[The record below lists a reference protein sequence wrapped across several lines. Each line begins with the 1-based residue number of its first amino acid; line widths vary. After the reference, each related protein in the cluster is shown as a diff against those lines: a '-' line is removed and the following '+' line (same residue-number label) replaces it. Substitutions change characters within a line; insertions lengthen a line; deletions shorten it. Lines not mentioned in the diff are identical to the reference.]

1 MDARTAN
8 LLGALSVAVA
18 GRLDT
23 SSEAAALTALHVY
36 LGGRPIEA
44 LRRVLGLSHPA
55 TVRLVDRLVAR
66 GWVDRTPGV
75 DRRSVALRLTD
86 AGARR
91 AVALLRARGEAM
103 GEVLEALAPEDADR
117 LAPLLERLLA
127 GLVDDRAGARRIC
140 RFCDADACGHHVGRC
155 PVTETARVKAPQDY
169 A

>member
-1 MDARTAN
+1 MDARVSN

-55 TVRLVDRLVAR
+55 TVRLVDRLVAQGLVER
-66 GWVDRTPGV
+66 AAGE

-91 AVALLRARGEAM
+91 AVGVLRARAEATAA
-103 GEVLEALAPEDADR
+103 VLEALAPEEADR